1 MIFIKLLIISL
12 IIYVCSYLGFLKS
25 KAYENRVISLKKF
38 EEALCMFKTKIEF
51 TYEPIKDIFEDISL
65 LIYQDKENIFKK
77 ASENMKTLNLRTSW
91 YDSVD
96 TSAESFLLEDKNAIK
111 ALGKLLG
118 KTDKTGQIREIT
130 LVETLIK
137 AQIEKAE
144 IEKNKNVKL
153 YKTLGTVS
161 GIGISII
168 LI

>member
-1 MIFIKLLIISL
+1 MCLICAVLLFLCAFLLLFYIL
-12 IIYVCSYLGFLKS
+12 LCKCSHS
-25 KAYENRVISLKKF
+25 
-38 EEALCMFKTKIEF
+38 
-51 TYEPIKDIFEDISL
+51 
-65 LIYQDKENIFKK
+65 
-77 ASENMKTLNLRTSW
+77 
-91 YDSVD
+91 
-96 TSAESFLLEDKNAIK
+96 LLEDKNAIK

-130 LVETLIK
+130 LVESLIK